1 MIMKLPFVNS
11 WLFVCFV
18 QSERKF
24 VVHTVAVQSFF
35 QALQEHA
42 AIFPAHSVVFSLQ
55 IPLYLAEYTGK
66 QLQAY
71 FADSERI
78 YVEFAKAINAPMQS
92 LVVTQVKTYQGLVPL
107 TYSDVSKR
115 FALSVWDGDYYQSA
129 QAFVLHVSLV
139 EFFNS
144 IFFVSGINV
153 LNMFNL

>member
-1 MIMKLPFVNS
+1 METKREFKG

-18 QSERKF
+18 QAERKF
-24 VVHTVAVQSFF
+24 VVHTVAVQSFY
-35 QALQEHA
+35 QALQEHS

-55 IPLYLAEYTGK
+55 VPLYLAEYIGR

-71 FADSERI
+71 FVDSERI
-78 YVEFAKAINAPMQS
+78 YVEFARAINTPVQT
-92 LVVTQVKTYQGLVPL
+92 LVVTQVKSYQGLIPL

-115 FALSVWDGDYYQSA
+115 FALSVWDGEYYQSA

-144 IFFVSGINV
+144 IFFVSSTNV